1 MGKFFS
7 RRHAFTRTTV
17 DELKRKSVRG
27 GVVAIGA
34 QGAKV
39 VLQLA
44 TTMLLARLLSAEDFG
59 LQGMAIVLTGFLGL
73 FSEAGL
79 GAATVNRIEVTEEQ
93 ISTLFW
99 INLAVGAALAIFA
112 VGLAP
117 ALVAFYGKPQLFW
130 MSVILGLTFIFSG
143 LAAQHQALILRD
155 MRFVTLANIDVLSL
169 TISSAVGVILALLGW
184 RYWALV
190 GMALARPTVNTAS
203 VWLANPW
210 IPGLPRR
217 GCGVLPMLHFGWKAT
232 CNNLLVFLAWNT
244 DNILIGRFWGTD
256 ALGLY
261 GRAYQLA
268 TLPVNQ
274 LGTATTGVAFSA
286 LSRIQGDADRFAN
299 SFLRGYSLLIS
310 LTIPITISCALFAE
324 EIVYVM
330 LGAKSMDAAPI
341 FRFLTPTALVFALAN
356 PLSWLVMSMG
366 RAGRALSISI
376 ATTPVVIA
384 GIVLGLSH
392 GPQGVALAYS
402 SAMVI
407 VIVPIIAWSKRGTQ
421 ITWSDLWRAT
431 KHPFLS
437 VLVAGVAGAIVKLT
451 LEDRLAAVPYLIVGL
466 SVVFGVYGWI
476 LLYPMGQKNLYIDL
490 WNHAF
495 RGRADP

>member
-1 MGKFFS
+1 MGRFFS
-7 RRHAFTRTTV
+7 RRHAFARPTV
-17 DELKRKSVRG
+17 DGLKRKSLRG
-27 GVVAIGA
+27 GAIAIGA
-34 QGAKV
+34 QAAKV
-39 VLQLA
+39 VIQLA

-59 LQGMAIVLTGFLGL
+59 LQGMAILLTGFLGL

-99 INLAVGAALAIFA
+99 INLAVGAVLAIITA
-112 VGLAP
+112 CLAP
-117 ALVAFYGKPQLFW
+117 ALVGFYGKPELFW
-130 MSVILGLTFIFSG
+130 ITVVLGLTFVFSG

-155 MRFVTLANIDVLSL
+155 MRFATLANIDVLSL
-169 TISSAVGVILALLGW
+169 AISSATGVILALLGW

-190 GMALARPTVNTAS
+190 GMALARPIVTTAS

-210 IPGLPRR
+210 IPGGPRR

-232 CNNLLVFLAWNT
+232 CSNFLVFLAWNT

-299 SFLRGYSLLIS
+299 SFLKGYSLLIT
-310 LTIPITISCALFAE
+310 LTIPITVSCALFSE
-324 EIVYVM
+324 EIVYVA
-330 LGAKSMDAAPI
+330 LGPKWMDAAPI

-366 RAGRALSISI
+366 RVGRALSISI

-384 GIVLGLSH
+384 GIVIGLSH

-407 VIVPIIAWSKRGTQ
+407 IIVPIIAWSKRGTQ
-421 ITWSDLWRAT
+421 ITWTDLWRAT
-431 KHPFLS
+431 KYPALS
-437 VLVAGVAGAIVKLT
+437 VLPAGLAGMVVKLA
-451 LEDRLAAVPYLIVGL
+451 LEAKLPAIPYLIVGL

-476 LLYPMGQKNLYIDL
+476 LLYPMAQKNLYIDL
-490 WNHAF
+490 WNHTF
-495 RGRADP
+495 RGRVT